1 MSNAE
6 ENNKS
11 HMIFC
16 GEKDIDYT
24 QSNKY
29 AFLRKKRKKK
39 WTWYQKHLWHCNGP
53 LNGPLAK
60 IDTLLERNQ
69 EQDENIDFS
78 MDYNTFC
85 R

>member
-39 WTWYQKHLWHCNGP
+39 WTW
-53 LNGPLAK
+53 
-60 IDTLLERNQ
+60 
-69 EQDENIDFS
+69 
-78 MDYNTFC
+78 
-85 R
+85 